1 MADNNAFGALLRAE
15 RLNRK
20 IGLRAFATAIHYS
33 PGHVSKVE
41 LGHAEPSPEFVKAC
55 DLELLVDPPLIDR
68 VAFTPRQAARFTAAR
83 PAQLPEPA
91 GTLVGRGEAL
101 DMLTRHFGAAPPSA
115 DGRAMVLHGPPG
127 IGKTAL
133 ALRWA
138 RDHARRYPDGN
149 LFADL
154 HGYRCEGTSRAE
166 GVLEDWLRA
175 LGMSAGQLPET
186 LDDRAALLRTV
197 LAGKRVL
204 AVLDNVADAAQ
215 IAPLL
220 PAIPGAAVLVLS
232 RGELAG
238 SMPEAARLKLGGL
251 DPEHALQ
258 MLAGIAGPG
267 RIDAEP
273 AVAADL
279 ARAYAPMPLALR
291 LLGEY
296 IAARPGD
303 DLTDLAAGA
312 ARDLPREAHDLRE
325 AFAWSYSRL
334 PGPAGLLF
342 RMLGLHAGAELG
354 LGAAAA
360 MLGRA
365 EIDTAP
371 LLADLVAARLLQPL
385 PEDRYRFHDL
395 LRGFAADLA
404 AATLPEDVRARVTA
418 RALSWYLHS
427 AGAAGA
433 VLAPEG
439 TRPAVPAL
447 PPAAP
452 RVTPQTFAADETDQ
466 ALAWFDTEADNLLAA
481 AEQAFDLDLHR
492 EAWLLPAVSSPWLHL
507 REAWRHWMRGAA
519 VGLIAARRAG
529 DRDGEAWCL
538 HSCGRAHQ
546 ELRRLDHARR
556 SFTAAAAIRQ
566 DIGDQSGLAWSTLE
580 LGAVL
585 LGQGHPAQARE
596 HLERSLQLFETHR
609 MRGGVAMAR
618 IWLGRLHR
626 ELDDLTAAAAQLR
639 AAREL
644 FVSLGDTAS
653 EALALACLAQVQRAE
668 GDLPGALHRL
678 DRSLQLRTAARDL
691 GGEARVQ
698 TFRAQVLGRM
708 GEKRL
713 ARRAL
718 SQALQLF
725 ERLRDPRAADV
736 RAQLAVLDLTGL
748 HTSATVECLP
758 AAC

>member
-334 PGPAGLLF
+334 PGP
-342 RMLGLHAGAELG
+342 M
-354 LGAAAA
+354 
-360 MLGRA
+360 
-365 EIDTAP
+365 
-371 LLADLVAARLLQPL
+371 
-385 PEDRYRFHDL
+385 
-395 LRGFAADLA
+395 
-404 AATLPEDVRARVTA
+404 
-418 RALSWYLHS
+418 
-427 AGAAGA
+427 
-433 VLAPEG
+433 
-439 TRPAVPAL
+439 RPAVPDAGPARRGRTRPRRGRRDARPRRDRHRAAAGRPRRG
-447 PPAAP
+447 PPAAAVARGPVPVSRPAP
-452 RVTPQTFAADETDQ
+452 RFRRRPGGGD
-466 ALAWFDTEADNLLAA
+466 
-481 AEQAFDLDLHR
+481 
-492 EAWLLPAVSSPWLHL
+492 
-507 REAWRHWMRGAA
+507 
-519 VGLIAARRAG
+519 AAR
-529 DRDGEAWCL
+529 
-538 HSCGRAHQ
+538 GRARTGHGTGVVVVPALHAARPVRCWPRR
-546 ELRRLDHARR
+546 EPGPLCPPCPPPLRASRRRR
-556 SFTAAAAIRQ
+556 SPRTRPIKPSR
-566 DIGDQSGLAWSTLE
+566 GSTPKPTTCSRPPNRPSTSTCT
-580 LGAVL
+580 G
-585 LGQGHPAQARE
+585 R
-596 HLERSLQLFETHR
+596 
-609 MRGGVAMAR
+609 RGCFRRCRPPGCTCAKP
-618 IWLGRLHR
+618 GG
-626 ELDDLTAAAAQLR
+626 TGCAAQ
-639 AAREL
+639 
-644 FVSLGDTAS
+644 
-653 EALALACLAQVQRAE
+653 
-668 GDLPGALHRL
+668 
-678 DRSLQLRTAARDL
+678 RSA
-691 GGEARVQ
+691 
-698 TFRAQVLGRM
+698 
-708 GEKRL
+708 
-713 ARRAL
+713 
-718 SQALQLF
+718 
-725 ERLRDPRAADV
+725 
-736 RAQLAVLDLTGL
+736 
-748 HTSATVECLP
+748 
-758 AAC
+758 